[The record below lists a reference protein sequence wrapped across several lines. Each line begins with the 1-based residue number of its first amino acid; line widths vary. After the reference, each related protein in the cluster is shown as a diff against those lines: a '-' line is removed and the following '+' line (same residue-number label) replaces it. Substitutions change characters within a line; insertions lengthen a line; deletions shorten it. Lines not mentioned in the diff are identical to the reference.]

1 MAAKLHVLCKS
12 ARTAG
17 RVPSEALAE
26 QGFAADCLQP
36 PLVPRFG
43 FRQRL
48 KPSVRL
54 HDIAHIQ
61 SPHVVY

>member
-48 KPSVRL
+48 KPSVSL
-54 HDIAHIQ
+54 FTKPQPGHMLF
-61 SPHVVY
+61 